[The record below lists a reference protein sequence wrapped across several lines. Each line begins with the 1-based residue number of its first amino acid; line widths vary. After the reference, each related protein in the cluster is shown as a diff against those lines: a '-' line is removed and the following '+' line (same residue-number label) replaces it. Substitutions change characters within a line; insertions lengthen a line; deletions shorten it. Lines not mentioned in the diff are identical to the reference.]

1 MTADPTLA
9 DMPVFPSDE
18 WVAWLDAALSECRVD
33 DAVGLV
39 LEYHASDDDSSV
51 FCWHVRIVSGR
62 VSAAVGRA
70 GEAHGQ
76 PVVALASDRETAR
89 AVAIGGRSAQRAFA
103 EGRLRFSGDPRLLLA
118 ARPALEAIGAALA
131 ATA

>member
-1 MTADPTLA
+1 MTAERTPA
-9 DMPVFPSDE
+9 DMPEFLTDE
-18 WVAWLDAALSECRVD
+18 WVVWLDAALTECRVD
-33 DAVGLV
+33 DAIGLV

-51 FCWHVRIVSGR
+51 FCWHVRIASGR

-70 GEAHGQ
+70 GDAPDQ

-89 AVAIGGRSAQRAFA
+89 AIAIEGGSAQRAFA
-103 EGRLRFSGDPRLLLA
+103 EGRLRFGGDPRLLLA
-118 ARPALEAIGAALA
+118 ARPVLEAIGAALA

>member
-1 MTADPTLA
+1 MTAERTPA

-18 WVAWLDAALSECRVD
+18 WVDWLDAALSECRVD
-33 DAVGLV
+33 ESVGLV
-39 LEYHASDDDSSV
+39 LEYHASDDDASV
-51 FCWHVRIVSGR
+51 FCWHVLIASGR

-76 PVVALASDRETAR
+76 PVLTLASDRETAQ
-89 AVAIGGRSAQRAFA
+89 AIAIEGGSAQRAFA

-118 ARPALEAIGAALA
+118 ARPALEAIGAVLA
-131 ATA
+131 GAA

>member
-1 MTADPTLA
+1 MTAARPPA

-18 WVAWLDAALSECRVD
+18 WVDWLDAALSECRVD
-33 DAVGLV
+33 DSVGLV
-39 LEYHASDDDSSV
+39 LEYHASDDDGSV
-51 FCWHVRIVSGR
+51 FCWHVRIASGR

-76 PVVALASDRETAR
+76 PVLTLASDRDTAQ
-89 AVAIGGRSAQRAFA
+89 AIAIEGESAQRAFA

-118 ARPALEAIGAALA
+118 ARPAMEAIGAVLA
-131 ATA
+131 GAD

>member
-1 MTADPTLA
+1 MTAVRTPA

-18 WVAWLDAALSECRVD
+18 WVDWLDAALSECRVD
-33 DAVGLV
+33 ESVGLV
-39 LEYHASDDDSSV
+39 LEYHASGDEASV
-51 FCWHVRIVSGR
+51 FCWHVLIASGR

-76 PVVALASDRETAR
+76 PVVTLASDRDTAR
-89 AVAIGGRSAQRAFA
+89 AIAIEGGSAQRAFA

-118 ARPALEAIGAALA
+118 ARPALEAIGAVLA
-131 ATA
+131 GAP

>member
-1 MTADPTLA
+1 MTAERTPA

-18 WVAWLDAALSECRVD
+18 WVVWLDAALSECRVD
-33 DAVGLV
+33 DTVGLA
-39 LEYHASDDDSSV
+39 LEYHASDDDGSI
-51 FCWHVRIVSGR
+51 FCWHVRIASGR

-70 GEAHGQ
+70 GEVPGQ

-89 AVAIGGRSAQRAFA
+89 AIAVAGESAQRAFA
-103 EGRLRFSGDPRLLLA
+103 EGRLHLSGDPRLLLE

-131 ATA
+131 GAA